1 MNLIESV
8 DLQRA
13 IRGTAYKKA
22 AQLYGE
28 KNRNRGWEP
37 KPTVNQ
43 IRGVFRIG
51 YNRLYKNHP
60 RTKWLDFND
69 KPDWISKLDY
79 VAARGGK
86 PLLEELLDIIAKIGG
101 QFAMVNPTKLIR
113 YPSVQAPEPPMELED
128 AFNKAIEFMGDNNES
143 V

>member
-51 YNRLYKNHP
+51 YNQLYKNHP
-60 RTKWLDFND
+60 RTQWLNFED
-69 KPDWISKLDY
+69 KPFWISKLDY

-86 PLLEELLDIIAKIGG
+86 PLLEELLDIISKIGH
-101 QFAMVNPTKLIR
+101 QFAMVNPTKLIK
-113 YPSVQAPEPPMELED
+113 YPSVQAPEPPLELED
-128 AFNKAIEFMGDNNES
+128 AFDKAMKFLGDNNES

>member
-28 KNRNRGWEP
+28 KNRGRGWEP

-60 RTKWLDFND
+60 RTKWLDFED
-69 KPDWISKLDY
+69 KPNWISKLDY

-113 YPSVQAPEPPMELED
+113 YPSVQAPEPPMSIDEAFAQAEKIMELNDE
-128 AFNKAIEFMGDNNES
+128 E
-143 V
+143 

>member
-60 RTKWLDFND
+60 RTKWLDFED

-113 YPSVQAPEPPMELED
+113 YPVVQPAEPPLEIED
-128 AFNKAIEFMGDNNES
+128 AFAQAEQFLENNDEQ
-143 V
+143 